1 MQEIA
6 ELEDKIDQE
15 QEKCAELEELLKQND
30 PYGQLESLELKY
42 EQEMQDLRADYDAE
56 IQLLEE

>member
-30 PYGQLESLELKY
+30 PDGQLESLELKY